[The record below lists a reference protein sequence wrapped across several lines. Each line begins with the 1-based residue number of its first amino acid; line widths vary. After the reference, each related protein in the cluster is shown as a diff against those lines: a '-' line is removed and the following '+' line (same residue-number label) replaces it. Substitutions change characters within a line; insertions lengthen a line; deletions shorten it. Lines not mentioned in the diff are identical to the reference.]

1 MAEPKRTISDIR
13 NRERAKDDF
22 ILDGYSD
29 VDWEMVSIQWVDAE
43 SDGGSGWQDPEEMME
58 YARRPLPVIHT
69 VGLLVYEDAE
79 QIAVTDS
86 KGPEEMGS
94 VTKIP
99 PVGQAIS
106 PARAV
111 GQQAGRHGSAIG
123 VFTRSATSGVTH
135 GVGARRRASGP
146 VLMVNHP

>member
-1 MAEPKRTISDIR
+1 MPEPKRTISDLR
-13 NRERAKDDF
+13 NRERGRDEAF
-22 ILDGYSD
+22 LEGYTD
-29 VDWEMVSIQWVDAE
+29 VEWEMVSILWVDAE

-69 VGLLVYEDAE
+69 VGLLVHEDDE

-99 PVGQAIS
+99 RHWVKAFHRLAPVASKQ
-106 PARAV
+106 PAVAP
-111 GQQAGRHGSAIG
+111 QPEFKPDQLAG
-123 VFTRSATSGVTH
+123 
-135 GVGARRRASGP
+135 
-146 VLMVNHP
+146 